1 MKNYWSKLPTT
12 CRGAIVLSIPAL
24 CLVVTLGAWVWSSG
38 RETALNKQINHTQKV
53 ITQSNELLIAL
64 LNAET
69 GVRGYNISRNE
80 GFLEPYQ
87 IARNALP
94 AALGNLEQLIPNKS
108 QQQQRLTEIEQ
119 LSWQRMAILEQIV
132 KLTKLAQPQNQ
143 LSQFNDSLHQG
154 KETMDRLR
162 MMIASLQKD
171 EQNLLKIRQ
180 QNLNNARKIASSIQW
195 SAAAIS
201 AISYAAVIYLFDNLE
216 ENLSESQTIIE
227 AIVTNVVDGVV
238 TLTKQGKIETFN
250 QAASKMFGYE
260 TDEVIGKNL
269 TMLITGCLQYEHQE
283 QESNF
288 QNACQIELNRPWQTQ
303 GNPKT
308 GKPFPIE
315 ISLSN
320 MQLDNRL
327 IAIIRDITE
336 RQEAEEKLK
345 ARAVELARLGR
356 ALTQTNEELA
366 EKNQELEQFAY
377 VASHDLKAPLR
388 AIANLSE
395 WIEEDLKGQ
404 LPPENQRQMEL
415 LRERVYRLEALINGL
430 LEYYRAGQTRVATEI
445 VNTNALLAEI
455 IDSLAP
461 PSTFKI
467 EIQPGMPTLQTK
479 RVPLSQVFSNFIG
492 NAIKYHHRRDAHIK
506 ISYQDQGE
514 FYEFAVADDGP
525 GIAPEH
531 HEKVF
536 AVFQTLQPRDR
547 TESTGIGLAIVKKI
561 VETEGGSISLES
573 KLEEGAIFRF
583 TWLKETTK
591 N

>member
-24 CLVVTLGAWVWSSG
+24 CLVVTLGAWVWSG
-38 RETALNKQINHTQKV
+38 QRETDLNKQINHTQKV

-69 GVRGYNISRNE
+69 GVRGYNISRKDR
-80 GFLEPYQ
+80 FLEPYQ
-87 IARNALP
+87 MARNALP
-94 AALGNLEQLIPNKS
+94 TALGNLEQLIPNKS
-108 QQQQRLTEIEQ
+108 QQQQRLTEIER

-195 SAAAIS
+195 SAAVIS
-201 AISYAAVIYLFDNLE
+201 AITYAAVIYLFDNLE

-238 TLTKQGKIETFN
+238 TLTKQGKIETLN
-250 QAASKMFGYE
+250 QAASEMFGYE

-315 ISLSN
+315 ISLSS

-356 ALTQTNEELA
+356 VLTQTNEELA

-395 WIEEDLKGQ
+395 WIEEDLKDQ

-461 PSTFKI
+461 PSTFTI

-479 RVPLSQVFSNFIG
+479 RVPLSQVFSNLIG

-506 ISYQDQGE
+506 ISYQDQSE

-561 VETEGGSISLES
+561 IETEGGSISLES
-573 KLEEGAIFRF
+573 NLEKGAIFRF